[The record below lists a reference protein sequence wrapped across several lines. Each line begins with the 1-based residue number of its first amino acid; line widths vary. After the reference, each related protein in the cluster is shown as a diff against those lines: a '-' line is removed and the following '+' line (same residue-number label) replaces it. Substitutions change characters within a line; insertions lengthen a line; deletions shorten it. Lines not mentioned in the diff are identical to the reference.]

1 MLAKSLKKPK
11 ALKKKLT
18 MFRPQIRSR
27 HPSHKI
33 LRTELPLLPFRSVVR
48 LGSTT
53 VLNDTVENGGNRI
66 EINKVQAIKN
76 SASKLLMKQCFN
88 RDGVKTAKW
97 CKASEKYEI
106 LDKGI
111 RFLLGQNDH
120 EEFNGLEFPIVA
132 KSLYGSRGQGNTL
145 ILNKESLD
153 KWLVGKTLSNYIFEK
168 FYSYSREYR
177 LHITKEGCF
186 YTCRKMLK
194 QDTPENDR
202 WRRHDD
208 NSVWI
213 LESNPDFDKPVNWS
227 SIVEH
232 SVKAL
237 NAVGLDIGAVDVKVQ
252 SKLDNKGNIRE
263 NPDFIIIEI
272 NSAPSFGELT
282 AEKYIIEI
290 NKLLIMKKR
299 NG

>member
-11 ALKKKLT
+11 ALKKKFT

-76 SASKLLMKQCFN
+76 SANKLLMKKKFTEA
-88 RDGVKTAKW
+88 GVKTADWFTKLEGVQGFINIHND
-97 CKASEKYEI
+97 ALAYED
-106 LDKGI
+106 LPY
-111 RFLLGQNDH
+111 
-120 EEFNGLEFPIVA
+120 PIVS
-132 KSLYGSRGQGNTL
+132 KHIYGSRGTGNTL

-252 SKLDNKGNIRE
+252 SKLDNKGNIRK

>member
-11 ALKKKLT
+11 ALKKKFT

-53 VLNDTVENGGNRI
+53 VLNDTIENGGNRI

-76 SASKLLMKQCFN
+76 SANKLLMKKKFTEA
-88 RDGVKTAKW
+88 GVKTADWFTKLEGVQGFINIHND
-97 CKASEKYEI
+97 ALAYED
-106 LDKGI
+106 LPY
-111 RFLLGQNDH
+111 
-120 EEFNGLEFPIVA
+120 PIVS
-132 KSLYGSRGQGNTL
+132 KHIYGSRGTGNTL

-252 SKLDNKGNIRE
+252 SKLDNKGNIRK